1 MTHSLT
7 LLNCLTRINGLTQK
21 TRWRRSF
28 TAVMLV
34 IVGLFTLP
42 AAFAAKLTDIKVNN
56 GPTES
61 RVTLSFD
68 GQPVYAFFSLNSP
81 ERVVLDVRQSGNL
94 SGLPLEFSGQN
105 LLKRIRSS
113 TPKDAQ
119 STRLVLE
126 LTQKAKTRAVTQQSG
141 NNYTVV
147 MTMSATASAP
157 VRQTQPTLS
166 QNQNNVSQNNAS
178 LNQTNT
184 PSPNAGRLTSQ
195 ASNTNTASRVTS
207 VNTHSVA
214 KNPFNNKPT
223 VVVSSESVTT
233 NTSRPIKTSS
243 AANSSRVV
251 VAIDAGHGG
260 QDPGAIGQNGLKEK
274 NVTIAIAR
282 RLEALLNSDPMFKPV
297 LTRNGDYFIS
307 VMGRSDVARKQG
319 ANVLVS
325 VHADAAPNRSA
336 TGASVWVLSNRR
348 ANSEMGNWL
357 EQHEKQ
363 SELLGGAGDV
373 LANTASDPYLSQAV
387 LDLQFGHSQ
396 RVGYDVATK
405 VLNELQR
412 VGDIHKRRPEHA
424 SLGVLRSPDI
434 PSLLVETGFISNS
447 TEERLLGS
455 SAYQEKIAQAIYKGL
470 RSYFLAHPLQADP
483 KVENRPLIE
492 TAAVDSSSQRS
503 GVSQPEPV
511 VSNISSNAQGG
522 RVSAAKP
529 VAAGAVTKNRSQIH
543 KVQRGETLSGI
554 ASQYG
559 VSMAVLRQNNTLK
572 NDVVWVG
579 QRLKIP
585 ASGATVAAAAPKAVA
600 KAKPSKSQPVKHQV
614 KRGDTLSA
622 IAARY
627 GVSMSEIERANKI
640 KSGNVQLGQT
650 LTIPQS

>member
-1 MTHSLT
+1 
-7 LLNCLTRINGLTQK
+7 
-21 TRWRRSF
+21 
-28 TAVMLV
+28 MLV

-42 AAFAAKLTDIKVNN
+42 SAFAAKLTDIKVNN

-126 LTQKAKTRAVTQQSG
+126 LTQKVKTRAVTQQSG
-141 NNYTVV
+141 NNYTIV
-147 MTMSATASAP
+147 MTMSAAASAP

-166 QNQNNVSQNNAS
+166 QNQNNVSQNNAP

-207 VNTHSVA
+207 VNPHSVA

-511 VSNISSNAQGG
+511 VSNAQGG
-522 RVSAAKP
+522 RVSTTKP
-529 VAAGAVTKNRSQIH
+529 AAAGAVTKNRSQIH

-627 GVSMSEIERANKI
+627 GVSMSEIERENKI